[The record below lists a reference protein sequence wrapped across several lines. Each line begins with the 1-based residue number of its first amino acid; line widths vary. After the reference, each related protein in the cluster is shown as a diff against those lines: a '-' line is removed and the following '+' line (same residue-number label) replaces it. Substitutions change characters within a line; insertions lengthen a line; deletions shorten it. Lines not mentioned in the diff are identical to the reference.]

1 MGLVIRF
8 HWASLGATRIRF
20 HRASWPR
27 PPGLSARRCPC
38 SCRAV
43 CRTSNVTDRY
53 DWPSYGSDTFVSSTS
68 HLQRSLSLSLFRS
81 DFLDTRIHSS
91 SLAWIVGKAMVLYK
105 GCFSRSFFRV
115 YCKAMVPEVFRTNGS
130 KTLSWP
136 TRRQQYGLRPRRHGF
151 PFVLHGLQGHLH
163 SSWATS
169 KNGSAWTN
177 PTLRSVAQTGVLSMV

>member
-1 MGLVIRF
+1 MP
-8 HWASLGATRIRF
+8 
-20 HRASWPR
+20 RAFGFTG
-27 PPGLSARRCPC
+27 PPGPAPRAFQQEGARVLVGQCAEPQTSQIDMIGQAMAVTPLSHPRHI
-38 SCRAV
+38 
-43 CRTSNVTDRY
+43 
-53 DWPSYGSDTFVSSTS
+53 SSA
-68 HLQRSLSLSLFRS
+68 LSLSLSLFRS